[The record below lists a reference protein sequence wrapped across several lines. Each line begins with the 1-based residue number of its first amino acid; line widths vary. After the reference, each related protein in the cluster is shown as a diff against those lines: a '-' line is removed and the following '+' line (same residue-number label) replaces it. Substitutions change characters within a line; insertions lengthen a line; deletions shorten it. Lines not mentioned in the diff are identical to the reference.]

1 MKEKISDY
9 ISRQTPVELLK
20 KLISIDTRGPSGN
33 EMDMIAFIIEYLQLG
48 KSQYEIIR
56 HNGNRGSMIFTIPG
70 EEKGK
75 IILMGHMDT
84 VPSGDSTLWRTSPLS
99 GKVSENRLYGSGAS
113 DMKSGLTVLLITAKY
128 LMEYGGNKKNIC
140 FIFTADEECGCTG
153 AKEIRKR
160 KYTDDAQMIL
170 VAEPTDGNVAT
181 AEKGV
186 MWIKIGGTGK
196 QAHGAMPHLG
206 INANECLWELIS
218 LLKKQ
223 LETAESLNQI
233 GKATLS
239 TTVFRGGEKSNIVPG
254 KAMTV
259 LDIRTVHKNDHDEIK
274 KCLENIIGEMKE
286 KRRFE
291 AVYEIANEKYP
302 LENSSESQQIRN
314 LIDCSPEKSEII
326 CIPYYTDLAELLK
339 DKTLTFAVLGP
350 GSIDQMHKTNEWVA
364 LDKINTVTEH
374 YINYIL
380 NYC

>member
-9 ISRQTPVELLK
+9 ISRQTPLELLK

-113 DMKSGLTVLLITAKY
+113 DMKSGLAVLLITAKY

-140 FIFTADEECGCTG
+140 FIFTADEECSCTG

-186 MWIKIGGTGK
+186 MWIKIEGTGK

-223 LETAESLNQI
+223 LETAENLNQI

-239 TTVFRGGEKSNIVPG
+239 TTVFRGGENSNIVPG

-259 LDIRTVHKNDHDEIK
+259 LDIRTVHKNDHNEIK
-274 KCLENIIGEMKE
+274 KCLENIVGEMKQ

-291 AVYEIANEKYP
+291 AMYEIANEKYP
-302 LENSSESQQIRN
+302 LENSSESLQIRN
-314 LIDCSPEKSEII
+314 LVNCSPEESEII
-326 CIPYYTDLAELLK
+326 CIPYYTDLAELLREK
-339 DKTLTFAVLGP
+339 SLTFAVLGP
-350 GSIDQMHKTNEWVA
+350 GSIDQMHKSNEWVA